1 MGVKKE
7 VKMVVMRNAQDK
19 RLLMNTPFGNVQ
31 HAVLNSLERQ
41 LVNSLERQLVNS
53 HERKL
58 INSQHKVLNSHL

>member
-1 MGVKKE
+1 
-7 VKMVVMRNAQDK
+7 MVVMRNAQDK

-31 HAVLNSLERQ
+31 HAVLNS
-41 LVNSLERQLVNS
+41 

>member
-1 MGVKKE
+1 
-7 VKMVVMRNAQDK
+7 MVVMRNAQDK

-41 LVNSLERQLVNS
+41 LVNS

>member
-41 LVNSLERQLVNS
+41 LVNS

>member
-41 LVNSLERQLVNS
+41 LVNS

-58 INSQHKVLNSHL
+58 INSQHKVLNSQL